1 MKRTKTHALVLCAMM
16 VALSFVLSCAKL
28 QEMPMGGS
36 ITVGSMLPIMLIAI
50 AKGNKWGVSAAFVSS
65 LFQLLQAVVAGNVFP
80 YCETSFTLIVCVLFD
95 YVVPFTVIGLAA
107 VFRRL
112 SFGKVRR
119 GGIYLG
125 ITLVCFLRFLCH
137 YLTGVVIWGQWA
149 PDGMGKYLYSLLY
162 NGEYMLPELA
172 ITLVLAVCLLESPE
186 IQKIIGL
193 SVDKAAE
200 K

>member
-50 AKGNKWGVSAAFVSS
+50 GKGNKWGVAAAFVSS
-65 LFQLLQAVVAGNVFP
+65 LFQLLQAVAAGNVFP
-80 YCETSFTLIVCVLFD
+80 YCETAFTLVACILFD
-95 YVVPFTVIGLAA
+95 YVLPFTVIGLAG
-107 VFRRL
+107 VFRHL
-112 SFGKVRR
+112 SLGKVRR
-119 GGIYLG
+119 GGVYLG
-125 ITLVCFLRFLCH
+125 ITLVCALRFLFH

-149 PDGMGKYLYSLLY
+149 PDGMGQYLYSLLY

-172 ITLVLAVCLLESPE
+172 ITLVLAICLLESPE

-193 SVDKAAE
+193 SVDKSAE